1 MLELFVKPSFSSIY
15 FHVPVHSVKSYLDN
29 GTLKDCDTLH
39 PESLYCSI
47 CEEATGGKA
56 PVQTMSHRLM
66 MRMSAQL
73 LSFGCEEKDE
83 LVTCLVFGDLLP
95 RLESLS
101 MKADILHVS
110 SLLNFAADSARFDND
125 LFPQVTVLDLTLNG
139 LLESFLAGEWEGDPY
154 QQYRGIES
162 HHTVSDSDLCKLYH
176 RVMGKRVLR
185 PHERKRTIPLNILF
199 SYHR

>member
-1 MLELFVKPSFSSIY
+1 
-15 FHVPVHSVKSYLDN
+15 
-29 GTLKDCDTLH
+29 
-39 PESLYCSI
+39 
-47 CEEATGGKA
+47 
-56 PVQTMSHRLM
+56 M

-83 LVTCLVFGDLLP
+83 LVTCLVFDDLLP

-101 MKADILHVS
+101 MKSDFLGFFS
-110 SLLNFAADSARFDND
+110 RLNFAADSARFDND

-162 HHTVSDSDLCKLYH
+162 HHDVSESDL
-176 RVMGKRVLR
+176 R
-185 PHERKRTIPLNILF
+185 EF
-199 SYHR
+199 

>member
-1 MLELFVKPSFSSIY
+1 MLWLRGEGRV
-15 FHVPVHSVKSYLDN
+15 
-29 GTLKDCDTLH
+29 
-39 PESLYCSI
+39 
-47 CEEATGGKA
+47 
-56 PVQTMSHRLM
+56 
-66 MRMSAQL
+66 
-73 LSFGCEEKDE
+73 
-83 LVTCLVFGDLLP
+83 VTCLVFDDLLP
-95 RLESLS
+95 HLESLS
-101 MKADILHVS
+101 MKADFLGLFS
-110 SLLNFAADSARFDND
+110 RLNFAANSARFDND

-199 SYHR
+199 SYHSSHQHMIIHSYAHLEFKKETNPPSRDNSALFLYPPL